1 MFGPSLGLN
10 VAATRSQ
17 STEKQGPAVPD
28 RLKNKTATGSAAKP
42 TAKPPGFRPN
52 LATATST
59 FGKMLQP

>member
-1 MFGPSLGLN
+1 MANMSEEWRDSIFEMFGPSLGLN

-17 STEKQGPAVPD
+17 
-28 RLKNKTATGSAAKP
+28 AKP

-59 FGKMLQP
+59 FGRMLQP